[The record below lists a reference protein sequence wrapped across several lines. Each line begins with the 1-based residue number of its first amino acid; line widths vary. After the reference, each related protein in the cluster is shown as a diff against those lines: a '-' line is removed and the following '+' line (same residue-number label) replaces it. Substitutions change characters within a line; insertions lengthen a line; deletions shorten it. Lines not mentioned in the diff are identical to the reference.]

1 MRISDWSSDVCSS
14 DLRGRVEDGGGV
26 AQRVEHV
33 RLEALVREILRQHV
47 ADLFFAVAELV
58 EHLLHIRVAGILVHG
73 NSYRIWLS
81 FSVVI
86 SIPSIDGMCLL
97 IDFATATIASWTV
110 FELRMRS
117 GTARTST
124 TR

>member
-14 DLRGRVEDGGGV
+14 DL
-26 AQRVEHV
+26 
-33 RLEALVREILRQHV
+33 V

-58 EHLLHIRVAGILVHG
+58 EHLLHSRVAGILVHG

-117 GTARTST
+117 GTARAST
-124 TR
+124 PREHLRSPCLRAEERLVGEGCGS

>member
-1 MRISDWSSDVCSS
+1 MMSVVCIVVFFFSSRRRHTRC
-14 DLRGRVEDGGGV
+14 
-26 AQRVEHV
+26 
-33 RLEALVREILRQHV
+33 ALVTGVQTCALPILRQHV

-58 EHLLHIRVAGILVHG
+58 EHLLHSRVAGILVHG